1 MIGIMWNN
9 SMNPTNKGNYK
20 DLDELFG
27 TESTETSSIEFEEVE
42 VEEDQQ
48 PKQVTQATQV
58 PVVVEPEFVSTG
70 DDIEDD
76 YQIARKKL
84 NSLIDKSQ
92 QALDGMLN
100 VALASDSPRA
110 YEVVGQLIKTTGD
123 AAKDL
128 LDLQAKKK
136 KLREE
141 DKPKQ
146 NIDTQNNIV
155 FTGSTQELL
164 KALKAEKAKV
174 IDHE

>member
-1 MIGIMWNN
+1 
-9 SMNPTNKGNYK
+9 MNHNYK

-27 TESTETSSIEFEEVE
+27 TETTETPNAIEVE
-42 VEEDQQ
+42 VVSE
-48 PKQVTQATQV
+48 V
-58 PVVVEPEFVSTG
+58 PVVVDQPAVPEIISTG

-76 YQIARKKL
+76 YQTARKKL
-84 NSLIDKSQ
+84 NALIDKSQ

-123 AAKDL
+123 AAQDL
-128 LDLQAKKK
+128 LKLQQAKK

-141 DKPKQ
+141 DSKKSQ
-146 NIDTQNNIV
+146 QIDTQNNII
-155 FTGSTQELL
+155 FSGSTSDLL
-164 KALKAEKAKV
+164 KALKAEKAKI

>member
-1 MIGIMWNN
+1 MWSNL
-9 SMNPTNKGNYK
+9 MKPTNNQYDK
-20 DLDELFG
+20 LDAIFG
-27 TESTETSSIEFEEVE
+27 THMDEVLSSKEE
-42 VEEDQQ
+42 
-48 PKQVTQATQV
+48 KL
-58 PVVVEPEFVSTG
+58 PVVVEEPLVPQIISTG

-76 YQIARKKL
+76 YLVARKKL
-84 NSLIDKSQ
+84 NDLIGTSQ
-92 QALDGMLN
+92 QALEGMLN

-141 DKPKQ
+141 EPKKQ
-146 NIDTQNNIV
+146 NIDTQNNII
-155 FTGSTQELL
+155 FSGSTSDLL

-174 IDHE
+174 IEHE

>member
-1 MIGIMWNN
+1 MKTSNN
-9 SMNPTNKGNYK
+9 QYDK
-20 DLDELFG
+20 LDAIFG
-27 TESTETSSIEFEEVE
+27 THMDEVLNQKEQLPTVIEE
-42 VEEDQQ
+42 
-48 PKQVTQATQV
+48 PTP
-58 PVVVEPEFVSTG
+58 PVIVSTG

-76 YQIARKKL
+76 YLVARKKL
-84 NSLIDKSQ
+84 NELIGKSQ

-136 KLREE
+136 RLKEE
-141 DKPKQ
+141 EPKKQ
-146 NIDTQNNIV
+146 NIDTQNNII
-155 FTGSTQELL
+155 FSGSTSDLL

>member
-1 MIGIMWNN
+1 MLRILMIGIMWSNL
-9 SMNPTNKGNYK
+9 MNHSSNPYDK
-20 DLDELFG
+20 LDAIFG
-27 TESTETSSIEFEEVE
+27 THMNEVLGAKEEE
-42 VEEDQQ
+42 QL
-48 PKQVTQATQV
+48 PA
-58 PVVVEPEFVSTG
+58 VVEAPALPEIVSTG

-76 YQIARKKL
+76 YLVARKKL
-84 NSLIDKSQ
+84 NDLIGKSQ

-136 KLREE
+136 RLKEE
-141 DKPKQ
+141 EPKKQ
-146 NIDTQNNIV
+146 NIDTQNNII
-155 FTGSTQELL
+155 FSGSTSDLL

>member
-1 MIGIMWNN
+1 MN
-9 SMNPTNKGNYK
+9 STNKGNYQ
-20 DLDELFG
+20 DLDDLFG
-27 TESTETSSIEFEEVE
+27 TDTTETPQAVE
-42 VEEDQQ
+42 THV
-48 PKQVTQATQV
+48 AV
-58 PVVVEPEFVSTG
+58 PVVVSQPAVPAVISTG

-84 NSLIDKSQ
+84 NDLIDKGQ

-123 AAKDL
+123 TAKDL

-136 KLREE
+136 KLKDEE
-141 DKPKQ
+141 PKKQ
-146 NIDTQNNIV
+146 NIETQNNIV
-155 FTGSTQELL
+155 FAGSTQELL
-164 KALKAEKAKV
+164 KALKAEKAKI

>member
-1 MIGIMWNN
+1 MK
-9 SMNPTNKGNYK
+9 SMNKSNYQ
-20 DLDELFG
+20 DLDDLFG
-27 TESTETSSIEFEEVE
+27 TDPTETPEAVE
-42 VEEDQQ
+42 THV
-48 PKQVTQATQV
+48 AV
-58 PVVVEPEFVSTG
+58 PVVITQPAVPAVISTG

-76 YQIARKKL
+76 YQVARKKL
-84 NSLIDKSQ
+84 NDLIDKSQ

-123 AAKDL
+123 TAKDL

-136 KLREE
+136 KLKEE

-155 FTGSTQELL
+155 FAGSTQELL
-164 KALKAEKAKV
+164 KALKAEKEKI

>member
-1 MIGIMWNN
+1 MWSNL
-9 SMNPTNKGNYK
+9 MKPTNNQYDK
-20 DLDELFG
+20 LDAIFG
-27 TESTETSSIEFEEVE
+27 THMDEVLSSKEE
-42 VEEDQQ
+42 
-48 PKQVTQATQV
+48 KL
-58 PVVVEPEFVSTG
+58 PVVVEEPLVPEIVSTG

-76 YQIARKKL
+76 YLVARKKL
-84 NSLIDKSQ
+84 NDLIGKSQ

-141 DKPKQ
+141 EPKKQ
-146 NIDTQNNIV
+146 SIDTQNNII
-155 FTGSTQELL
+155 FSGSTSDLL

-174 IDHE
+174 IEHE

>member
-1 MIGIMWNN
+1 MSSSN
-9 SMNPTNKGNYK
+9 NYK
-20 DLDELFG
+20 HLDDLFG
-27 TESTETSSIEFEEVE
+27 TSEEVHDNCGTPE
-42 VEEDQQ
+42 CCGECD
-48 PKQVTQATQV
+48 TAL
-58 PVVVEPEFVSTG
+58 PVVVPAVAVPAVVSTG

-76 YQIARKKL
+76 YQVARKKL
-84 NSLIDKSQ
+84 NDLIDKSQ

-123 AAKDL
+123 TAKDL

-141 DKPKQ
+141 DKPKNQ

-155 FTGSTQELL
+155 FAGSTQELL
-164 KALKAEKAKV
+164 KALKAEKAKI
-174 IDHE
+174 IDNE